1 MCMTFSYCCIVSAHN
16 SMMLKYFYLNITL
29 DHPSPF
35 PRFSFSV
42 FQSCPAYD
50 SASLFKHKFNHKQLN
65 LAKDVLP
72 LEAKLSLPSNP
83 PSALIS
89 IPCTSLGKQGWYF
102 LGWCSIGSEPDP
114 YHHIT
119 TSCWDVLVRGREK
132 ASTAECRREKE
143 QRGLFQQQQWF
154 M

>member
-83 PSALIS
+83 PSTLIS
-89 IPCTSLGKQGWYF
+89 IPCTSLGKQGWY
-102 LGWCSIGSEPDP
+102 LLDQSLI
-114 YHHIT
+114 HII
-119 TSCWDVLVRGREK
+119 TSPPHAGMYWWEEERRPQQL
-132 ASTAECRREKE
+132 SAEERRSK
-143 QRGLFQQQQWF
+143 GDFSSSSSDLCNG
-154 M
+154 